1 MRRVPIMKR
10 HPYLEVLFKQY
21 PVLFVDDYSEVTEE
35 LLISKSYLFEEMQKV
50 DLSDLEVENYYNRI
64 VAEANGAN
72 ELLMHIFL

>member
-64 VAEANGAN
+64 VLRGKWRK
-72 ELLMHIFL
+72 